1 MSELIKS
8 ELISRRAVSVA
19 VANRLIDVDRRYKKK
34 KKKVK
39 SSSVSVK
46 QTGRIREASLNE
58 VALCVLFGLC
68 ESDYADNQS
77 WALYGLSH

>member
-1 MSELIKS
+1 LLERIG
-8 ELISRRAVSVA
+8 V
-19 VANRLIDVDRRYKKK
+19 IDVDRRYKKK

-46 QTGRIREASLNE
+46 QTGSIREASLNE

-68 ESDYADNQS
+68 ESDYANNQS
-77 WALYGLSH
+77 WALYGLSHR

>member
-8 ELISRRAVSVA
+8 ELISRRAVSV
-19 VANRLIDVDRRYKKK
+19 VEIGVIDVDRRYKKK

-39 SSSVSVK
+39 SSSLSVK